1 MGNRTPYQDTDTYY
15 DYNGVICPMCGG
27 RIKHPYTGEVTSE
40 QIDEDINTCLWME
53 VIDEDDITLG
63 WTPICKNIHPYTL
76 EEEEH
81 VYVHYDMLEL
91 INNEDSSVSEKI
103 DEVTTYILKFYP
115 DVNKEDI
122 IFSVRENKLTEVYV
136 NGIEDLTLDLS
147 LDEEGNVIVTP
158 V

>member
-103 DEVTTYILKFYP
+103 DKVTTYILKFYP

>member
-103 DEVTTYILKFYP
+103 DKVTTYILKFYP

-122 IFSVRENKLTEVYV
+122 VFSVRENKLTEVYV

>member
-63 WTPICKNIHPYTL
+63 WTPICKNIHSYTL

-103 DEVTTYILKFYP
+103 DKVTTYILKFYP